1 MVSQIGLD
9 KVGRNK
15 LTTWIQSKLRLKI
28 KFPTH
33 QSNETNLV
41 ELVGRMHTPNPN
53 NNS

>member
-1 MVSQIGLD
+1 MV
-9 KVGRNK
+9 KVGRK
-15 LTTWIQSKLRLKI
+15 KSSTQIQSKLRLKI